1 MDVMFIRLVIFV
13 SIQKNEKRIRKTNQK
28 KDRENLPEK
37 VQMRTKKKVRNEKH
51 EKKTKYNKQIELQQ
65 LNHKQFMGLL
75 VVDDSKKKTTMLTTF
90 NYLH

>member
-37 VQMRTKKKVRNEKH
+37 VQMRKKQTVTNEKH
-51 EKKTKYNKQIELQQ
+51 EKTKYNKQIELQQ
-65 LNHKQFMGLL
+65 LNHK
-75 VVDDSKKKTTMLTTF
+75 
-90 NYLH
+90 

>member
-37 VQMRTKKKVRNEKH
+37 VQMRKKQTVRNEKH
-51 EKKTKYNKQIELQQ
+51 EKTKYNKQIELQQ
-65 LNHKQFMGLL
+65 LNHK
-75 VVDDSKKKTTMLTTF
+75 
-90 NYLH
+90 